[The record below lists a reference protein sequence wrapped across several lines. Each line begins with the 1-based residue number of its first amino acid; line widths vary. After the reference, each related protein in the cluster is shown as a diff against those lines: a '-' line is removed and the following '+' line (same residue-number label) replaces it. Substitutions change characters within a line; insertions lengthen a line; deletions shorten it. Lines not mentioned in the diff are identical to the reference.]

1 MSMLPKLEE
10 TILTSDGY
18 TKVISTMGDTTHVMV
33 NGFCY
38 HISQMQNGELKDA
51 CKALLNMAKEIARDG
66 ERKAGFVNK
75 DGTIEQIKGEY

>member
-18 TKVISTMGDTTHVMV
+18 TKVIATMGDTTHVMI

-38 HISQMQNGELKDA
+38 HISQMHEGEVKEA
-51 CKALLNMAKEIARDG
+51 CNSLLAAAKVLG
-66 ERKAGFVNK
+66 
-75 DGTIEQIKGEY
+75 QSH

>member
-18 TKVISTMGDTTHVMV
+18 TKVIATMGDTTHVMI

-38 HISQMQNGELKDA
+38 HISQMHEGEVKEA
-51 CKALLNMAKEIARDG
+51 CKSLLAAAIVLG
-66 ERKAGFVNK
+66 
-75 DGTIEQIKGEY
+75 QSH

>member
-18 TKVISTMGDTTHVMV
+18 TKVIATMGDTTHVMI

-38 HISQMQNGELKDA
+38 HISQMHEGEVKDA
-51 CKALLNMAKEIARDG
+51 SKSLQAAAKEVG
-66 ERKAGFVNK
+66 
-75 DGTIEQIKGEY
+75 QSH